1 MPHFPQMTKTRI
13 FVFISCLSAV
23 IQAVAASSQQP
34 QVNRLQAVTTEVL
47 DAIYAES
54 AASLSNEEKQARVRA
69 VLEENYD
76 LNVII
81 RRVIGRNWRRLDG
94 SQQEKVLEL
103 VKQLVVK
110 AYVDSMN
117 GRERP
122 ELSFGE
128 AIQISDKRMEI
139 PSTVTS
145 DGTSVSVLYRLG
157 RMRSGWQIYDVVAE
171 NISVVA
177 NYRQQI
183 DDHFRKGSAEELITR
198 LEGLI
203 NEEEITDEALQL

>member
-1 MPHFPQMTKTRI
+1 MSRTPILI
-13 FVFISCLSAV
+13 FTLCLSV
-23 IQAVAASSQQP
+23 IGHALAASASQP
-34 QVNRLQAVTTEVL
+34 QVARLQAATAQVL
-47 DAIYAES
+47 GAIYADE
-54 AASLSNEEKQARVRA
+54 AQSLSNEEKQAKVRTA
-69 VLEENYD
+69 LEQEYD
-76 LNVII
+76 LSVMI
-81 RRVIGRNWRRLDG
+81 RRAIGRNWRRLDS
-94 SQQEKVLEL
+94 SQQERVLEL
-103 VKQLVVK
+103 TKQLVVK
-110 AYVDSMN
+110 AYVDNMN

-122 ELSFGE
+122 EVSFGE

-183 DDHFRKGSAEELITR
+183 DDHFRKGSADELVTR
-198 LEGLI
+198 LEELL
-203 NEEEITDEALQL
+203 NKEKITDETLEL

>member
-1 MPHFPQMTKTRI
+1 MLKPHI
-13 FVFISCLSAV
+13 FIFIFCLSAV

-54 AASLSNEEKQARVRA
+54 AASLSKEEKRARVRA
-69 VLEENYD
+69 ILEENYD
-76 LNVII
+76 LSVII
-81 RRVIGRNWRRLDG
+81 RRAIGRNWRRLDG

-122 ELSFGE
+122 ELNFGE

-139 PSTVTS
+139 PSTVVS

-183 DDHFRKGSAEELITR
+183 DDHFRNGSAEELITR
-198 LEGLI
+198 LEELL
-203 NEEEITDEALQL
+203 NKEEITDETLQL

>member
-1 MPHFPQMTKTRI
+1 MLKPHILI
-13 FVFISCLSAV
+13 FIFCLSFE
-23 IQAVAASSQQP
+23 IQAIAASSQQP
-34 QVNRLQAVTTEVL
+34 QVAQLQAVTTEVL
-47 DAIYAES
+47 DAIYADS

-81 RRVIGRNWRRLDG
+81 RRAIGRNWRRLDG

-183 DDHFRKGSAEELITR
+183 DDHFRKGSAEELISR
-198 LEGLI
+198 LKELI
-203 NEEEITDEALQL
+203 NKEEITDETLQL

>member
-1 MPHFPQMTKTRI
+1 MTKTLI
-13 FVFISCLSAV
+13 FIVISCLSAA
-23 IQAVAASSQQP
+23 IQAFAASSQQP
-34 QVNRLQAVTTEVL
+34 QVARLQAVTTEVL
-47 DAIYAES
+47 DAIYSES
-54 AASLSNEEKQARVRA
+54 GASLSKEEKQAKVRA

-76 LNVII
+76 LSVII
-81 RRVIGRNWRRLDG
+81 RRAIGRNWRRLDS

-139 PSTVTS
+139 PSTVMS
-145 DGTSVSVLYRLG
+145 EGTSVSVLYRLG

-198 LEGLI
+198 LEELL
-203 NEEEITDEALQL
+203 NKEEITDETLQL

>member
-1 MPHFPQMTKTRI
+1 MTKTRTLI
-13 FVFISCLSAV
+13 FVYCLFAA
-23 IQAVAASSQQP
+23 IQAFAAPSQQS
-34 QVNRLQAVTTEVL
+34 QIARLQAVTSGVL

-54 AASLSNEEKQARVRA
+54 AASLSKGEKQAKVRA

-76 LNVII
+76 LSVMI
-81 RRVIGRNWRRLDG
+81 RRAIGRNWRRLEG

-110 AYVDSMN
+110 AYIDNMI

-122 ELSFGE
+122 KVTFGE
-128 AIQISDKRMEI
+128 AVQISDKRMEI

-198 LEGLI
+198 LEELLNKEDI
-203 NEEEITDEALQL
+203 KDETMQL